1 MKQEVTKAE
10 VINMDLDT
18 VKFKKCCLGKINPKN
33 NVSQNKQEQE
43 FSKNDFFYRLVMC
56 KITN

>member
-10 VINMDLDT
+10 VINMDLDP

-33 NVSQNKQEQE
+33 NVSQNKRE
-43 FSKNDFFYRLVMC
+43 
-56 KITN
+56 